1 VCGSIELARI
11 SKSQDK
17 AAVAQPATD
26 RAAALV
32 ILTIDQHA
40 AHIGFAHLG

>member
-26 RAAALV
+26 RVAALA
-32 ILTIDQHA
+32 ILTMDQQA
-40 AHIGFAHLG
+40 AHIGFAYLG